1 MKKLL
6 LLPLLWLPML
16 VMAQTKQLNSF
27 DELME
32 AMKQGQ
38 KIQAVFHYKDCQLIS
53 GNEISDKSV
62 DAIGGMPID
71 TWEYFAEGAIRNKE
85 AFVVMS
91 IAKLIAN
98 PKGKGYVH
106 NYVKVR
112 VYASNK
118 VKITA
123 NYIDALSFEE
133 TMTENFFTTM
143 NDGNEGAAYFYV
155 SK

>member
-1 MKKLL
+1 M
-6 LLPLLWLPML
+6 LPAIM
-16 VMAQTKQLNSF
+16 MAQTKQLNSF
-27 DELME
+27 DELMD
-32 AMKQGQ
+32 AMKKGN
-38 KIQAVFHYKDCQLIS
+38 KVQAVFHYKDCQLIS
-53 GNEISDKSV
+53 GNEISEKSV

-91 IAKLIAN
+91 ISKLIAN
-98 PKGKGYVH
+98 PKGDGYVY

-123 NYIDALSFEE
+123 NYIDSVTYEE
-133 TMTENFFTTM
+133 KMDENFFTTM
-143 NDGNEGAAYFYV
+143 NDGKTGAAYFYI